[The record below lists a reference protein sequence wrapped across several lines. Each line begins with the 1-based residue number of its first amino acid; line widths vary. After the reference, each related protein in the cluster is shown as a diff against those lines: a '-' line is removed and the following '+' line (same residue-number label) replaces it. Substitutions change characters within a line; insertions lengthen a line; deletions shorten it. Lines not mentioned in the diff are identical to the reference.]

1 MSAAQSK
8 RRKCELSLHVV
19 QQGADRLK
27 ASKGYDSI
35 AEIDAELVFDPSIL
49 DTYRYEGW
57 RAVHYDLLV
66 VCAAVE
72 FADRQCARHRTR
84 WSRQFQITLPA
95 LDLATW
101 KRDGVQLVLQD
112 TLRHLTGDT
121 WHLSFVQS
129 EASTLSAMRQRVLPF
144 PNKKH
149 FAIAYSDGLDSRCVS
164 GLFDT
169 GDTVVRVRVTKNRD
183 RVRDGER
190 PFDRIP
196 FSVRLASSRESN
208 VRSRGFKFAAITA
221 IAAHLSGVHRII
233 VPESGQGALGP
244 VLRPLHNV
252 YADYRNHPTFFRK
265 MECFISVLLGHSVEY
280 QQPRLWY
287 TKGETIEAFLRR
299 FKRGQRAVLNT
310 HSCWQQRWNARYN
323 GVLRHCGLC
332 VACLLRRMSMHTVRV
347 IEPANTYL
355 ISDLTAARY
364 GDATPRNRPVRLSR
378 TMIEY
383 GIVGVRHLQQLA
395 DMSTLAAKSLRPY
408 VFDISRA
415 THASEEC
422 TCRALRR
429 LLQQHKEEWIDF
441 VSAQGRRSFIA
452 KWAKVGHHARPE

>member
-1 MSAAQSK
+1 MSTAQSK
-8 RRKCELSLHVV
+8 RRRCGLSLHVV
-19 QQGADRLK
+19 ERGADRVK

-35 AEIDAELVFDPSIL
+35 AEIGAELVFDPSIL
-49 DTYRYEGW
+49 DTYQYEGW

-72 FADRQCARHRTR
+72 FVDRQCARHRTR

-101 KRDGVQLVLQD
+101 KREGVQLLLQD
-112 TLRHLTGDT
+112 TLRQLTGDN

-129 EASTLSAMRQRVLPF
+129 ESSTSSAMRQRVLPF
-144 PNKKH
+144 PNKKYY
-149 FAIAYSDGLDSRCVS
+149 AIAYSDGLDSRCVS

-169 GDTVVRVRVTKNRD
+169 DDSVVRVRVTKNRD

-244 VLRPLHNV
+244 VLLPLHNV

-265 MECFISVLLGHSVEY
+265 IECFIGVLLGHSVEY

-287 TKGETIEAFLRR
+287 TKGETIAAFLARSEI
-299 FKRGQRAVLNT
+299 GQQSVLNT
-310 HSCWQQRWNARYN
+310 HSCWQQRWNARSN
-323 GVLRHCGLC
+323 GVRRHCGLC
-332 VACLLRRMSMHTVRV
+332 VACLLRRMSMHTARV
-347 IEPANTYL
+347 IEPASTYL
-355 ISDLTAARY
+355 ISDLSAARY
-364 GDATPRNRPVRLSR
+364 KDATLQNGRVRLSS
-378 TMIEY
+378 TMVEY

-395 DMSTLAAKSLRPY
+395 DMSTLSATALRPH
-408 VFDISRA
+408 VCDISRA
-415 THASEEC
+415 IYASEEY
-422 TCRALRR
+422 TRTALRR
-429 LLQQHKEEWIDF
+429 LLQQHGEEWIDF
-441 VSAQGRRSFIA
+441 VSAQGRRSFIT
-452 KWAKVGHHARPE
+452 KWAKVGLPCPI